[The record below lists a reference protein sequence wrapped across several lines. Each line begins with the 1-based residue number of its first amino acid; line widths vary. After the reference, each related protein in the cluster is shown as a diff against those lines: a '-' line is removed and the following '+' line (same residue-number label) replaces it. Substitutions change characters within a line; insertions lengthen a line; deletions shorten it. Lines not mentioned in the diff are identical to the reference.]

1 MSASGILNAFSI
13 EAILEAVCP
22 SDDDRVIDAS
32 GHHHADS
39 LYLICKGEDSPA
51 ASVFTALVESCT

>member
-1 MSASGILNAFSI
+1 
-13 EAILEAVCP
+13 
-22 SDDDRVIDAS
+22 VIDAS
-32 GHHHADS
+32 GHHCRDS